1 MLTSFTSSVMDLVLF
16 SSDGV
21 RDDPLVINP
30 ARANPLK
37 AMPYLYTGAK
47 NKVLTAKIPGTA
59 IPPRF
64 ICATVV
70 VAVGC
75 HIVWPTQMQKDT
87 SKMIKEILGVPL
99 RGEIERATA
108 FYGTV
113 FGQRVLGLQNF
124 TAGGPDEKQIALVF
138 RTYPSETANNT
149 ASRECFSNAVTN
161 IPLIAL
167 QVPSLRGMGATPS
180 RLQQKKGPSRA
191 RMDSNPSR
199 SLLEMRDKTSWTTAD
214 ESTHLFNVYIFS
226 LLLLGIVAIWDARE
240 YFQSNKNADKQYHH
254 ELLTS
259 LPRLPFDLEYGDLAI
274 VYHSVNTYA
283 VTRGKQDKIPTF
295 AEANTALSMN
305 LYGVAL
311 VAKWNSRSV

>member
-1 MLTSFTSSVMDLVLF
+1 MDLVLF

-30 ARANPLK
+30 ARANPLN
-37 AMPYLYTGAK
+37 AMPYLYSGAK
-47 NKVLTAKIPGTA
+47 NKVLAAKFPSAT

-113 FGQRVLGLQNF
+113 FGQRILGLQNF
-124 TAGGPDEKQIALVF
+124 TAGSPEEKQIALVF
-138 RTYPSETANNT
+138 RTYPSEYGNNT
-149 ASRECFSNAVTN
+149 ASCESHHRHSTATV
-161 IPLIAL
+161 LIHYE
-167 QVPSLRGMGATPS
+167 VPSLRGMGATPS

-191 RMDSNPSR
+191 RSDANPSR

-214 ESTHLFNVYIFS
+214 DSTYLLFCLLIPS
-226 LLLLGIVAIWDARE
+226 LM
-240 YFQSNKNADKQYHH
+240 F
-254 ELLTS
+254 
-259 LPRLPFDLEYGDLAI
+259 F
-274 VYHSVNTYA
+274 
-283 VTRGKQDKIPTF
+283 
-295 AEANTALSMN
+295 
-305 LYGVAL
+305 
-311 VAKWNSRSV
+311 